1 MHKISKGNAGAVVLE
16 TCLYVDAAAFI
27 GEFQGLGLGSIGTEW
42 KKLWQFKRK
51 NTENRQFYAFLKYNY
66 YVTNQPKKNIF

>member
-27 GEFQGLGLGSIGTEW
+27 GEFQGLGLGSIGTE
-42 KKLWQFKRK
+42 
-51 NTENRQFYAFLKYNY
+51 
-66 YVTNQPKKNIF
+66 